1 MDGTPQTPDETDW
14 RAVFAGLAG
23 GIASALQIGKVSGA
37 LPLLRTDFATGVQTM
52 SLYVALISFV
62 AAAIGFWFGTLTRR
76 FDPRRVSQTGL
87 AITAVG
93 ALASVVA
100 PSAGV
105 LLASR
110 AIEAVGFSMTA
121 TSLPLIIQA
130 AAARRHKALALGI
143 WSAWMPTGI
152 GCALA
157 LSWLLIEGA
166 GWRAVYAVAAVALL
180 LAAVGLQVFVPGRR
194 HATVDRADV
203 AAPTAILR
211 PEPLKVTLV
220 FFSFSAC
227 SLIML
232 GFLPTILVDDLGMGE
247 GTAAAITMLAALG
260 MVPTNVLSGWLLDRG
275 AKARTLFLL
284 SLAGIAISALLVTS
298 SAVPP
303 AFRLAAILMFS
314 ITTGVT
320 PGVVWASIT
329 PLARRPGE
337 APLLSGLFYQGAGLG
352 QVAGP
357 IAAGW
362 AFVLVAGWHG
372 AGWTV
377 AGFVAVALAAAVA
390 MRPTG
395 E

>member
-1 MDGTPQTPDETDW
+1 MDGTPHKPDETDW
-14 RAVFAGLAG
+14 RAVFAALAG

-37 LPLLRTDFATGVQTM
+37 LPLLRTEFATDVQTM
-52 SLYVALISFV
+52 SIYVAVISFV
-62 AAAIGFWFGTLTRR
+62 AASVGFWFGTLTRR
-76 FDPRRVSQTGL
+76 FDPRRVSQLGL
-87 AITAVG
+87 GITAIG
-93 ALASVVA
+93 AVASVAA
-100 PSAGV
+100 PSAGA

-143 WSAWMPTGI
+143 WSTWMPAGI

-166 GWRAVYAVAAVALL
+166 GWRAVYTITGMALVAAAL
-180 LAAVGLQVFVPGRR
+180 GLQVFVPQRLHPFDGPTLT
-194 HATVDRADV
+194 ASPTVV
-203 AAPTAILR
+203 LR
-211 PEPLKVTLV
+211 PEPIKVTVV

-247 GTAAAITMLAALG
+247 AAAAAITMLAAFG
-260 MVPTNVLSGWLLDRG
+260 MLPTNVLAGWLLDRG
-275 AKARTLFLL
+275 ARARTLCLL
-284 SLAGIAISALLVTS
+284 SLAGIGISALLVTS
-298 SAVPP
+298 DAVPTP
-303 AFRLAAILMFS
+303 LRLGAILMFS
-314 ITTGVT
+314 ISAGVT

-329 PLARRPGE
+329 PLARHPGE

-357 IAAGW
+357 IAAGS
-362 AFVLVAGWHG
+362 AFVLFAGWHG

-377 AGFVAVALAAAVA
+377 AGFIALALVAATA
-390 MRPTG
+390 MRRTDG
-395 E
+395 